1 MVEVTRRIEAHDLL
15 DTEEVAARL
24 GVTARSLRTMRSQA
38 HRHPRIAS
46 MPPPLRL
53 VSGRPVWRAA
63 DIDAWLSR

>member
-1 MVEVTRRIEAHDLL
+1 MANCIGPQDLL

-24 GVTARSLRTMRSQA
+24 GVSPRSLRTMRSQP
-38 HRHPRIAS
+38 HRHPRIAA

-63 DIDAWLSR
+63 DIDAWLGDG